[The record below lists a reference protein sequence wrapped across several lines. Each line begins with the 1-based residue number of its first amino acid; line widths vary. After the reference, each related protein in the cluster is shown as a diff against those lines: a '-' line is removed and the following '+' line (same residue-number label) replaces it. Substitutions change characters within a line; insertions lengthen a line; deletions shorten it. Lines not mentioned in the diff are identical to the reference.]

1 MQEALKNL
9 FSQPIVIGI
18 CIGLVIALL
27 VWIRAGI
34 KALAQK
40 SDAAARMDKAND
52 AIASLQKHLHTQME
66 ITTKGNETLKQD
78 LATLQET
85 NQNLTQTISALKDKP
100 GRAEIRTLHTYTK
113 ALSIMNTRAPG
124 FGSAWENALKDAE
137 AEVKQEESGIIGWIK
152 KPFLPNK
159 STSVEAID
167 QTKEH

>member
-1 MQEALKNL
+1 MEDALKNL

-34 KALAQK
+34 KALSQK
-40 SDAAARMDKAND
+40 SDAAARRDKLKDEIAN
-52 AIASLQKHLHTQME
+52 LQKHLHTQME
-66 ITTKGNETLKQD
+66 INTKGNESLKQA
-78 LATLQET
+78 LATQKET
-85 NQNLTQTISALKDKP
+85 NQNLTQAISALKDKP
-100 GRAEIRTLHTYTK
+100 GRAEIRTLHLYSK

-124 FGSAWENALKDAE
+124 FGSAWESALKDAE

-159 STSVEAID
+159 STSVEAIED
-167 QTKEH
+167 SKK

>member
-34 KALAQK
+34 KAIAQK
-40 SDAAARMDKAND
+40 SDAAARRDKLQD
-52 AIASLQKHLHTQME
+52 EIASLQKHLHIQME
-66 ITTKGNETLKQD
+66 INTKGNESLKQE
-78 LATLQET
+78 LAKQEET
-85 NQNLTQTISALKDKP
+85 NQNLTQTINALKNKP
-100 GRAEIRTLHTYTK
+100 GRAEIRTLHLYTK
-113 ALSIMNTRAPG
+113 ALSIMNSRAPG
-124 FGSAWENALKDAE
+124 FGSAWETALKDAE

-159 STSVEAID
+159 APPIEAIEE
-167 QTKEH
+167 TRS